1 VLAARGLRT
10 SLSYTLLSARN
21 AGDDPLTAGRP
32 LPGRPA
38 HDLSYDAAYRLGPL
52 VLRYGLDALAGSTV
66 DEGGTIVLP
75 ARVLHGAGAALD
87 VPGAPGLRAGVD
99 VDNLLDL
106 RTLHAS
112 SPITARPVLL
122 PVSDFL
128 GFPLPGRTIWLTLRW
143 TLVAA
148 KPPSLD

>member
-1 VLAARGLRT
+1 
-10 SLSYTLLSARN
+10 
-21 AGDDPLTAGRP
+21 
-32 LPGRPA
+32 
-38 HDLSYDAAYRLGPL
+38 

-75 ARVLHGAGAALD
+75 ARVLHGAGASLD

-112 SPITARPVLL
+112 SPLTASPVPL

-128 GFPLPGRTIWLTLRW
+128 GFPLPGRTVWVTLRW
-143 TLVAA
+143 GFGGAAAPVAA
-148 KPPSLD
+148 KPPSVDRMASRGGSE